1 MAVGRPTKPLN
12 VTPEEKAKLTM
23 LARRPKTGQAL
34 AIRARIVLG
43 CNDGL
48 NNGEVAR
55 RLRITG
61 ATVCKW
67 RERFRT
73 DRLEGL
79 LDEPRPG
86 APRSITDAQIEEV
99 ITKTLE
105 SMPVNSTHWSTRL
118 MAQKAGLSQTAI
130 VRIWRAFGLQPHRV
144 ENFKFSKD
152 PQFVEKVRDIVGLYL
167 NPPDRAI
174 VLCVDEK
181 SQVQALNRT
190 QPILPLAPGVPAR
203 QSHDYER
210 HGVTSLFAALDVA
223 SGVTISN
230 CYRRHRHQ
238 EFLRFLN
245 DIDANLPRGLDVHL
259 VMDNYGTHKV
269 TKVRTWLARHLR
281 YHVHYTPTSG
291 SWLNLVERLF
301 AEVTDA
307 PVVVFSQ
314 DLQLR
319 YPWINSPYLFPR
331 ENFLGRTDAEVFGG
345 EDGAR
350 LRAIKEQVLR
360 TGKESHTEVTVTGSG
375 VTHYFDLVIEPL
387 LDPNGMLLGVLCSA
401 VETTFLKD
409 TIIRLQ
415 NALNEVQVLKGTAT
429 HLRELQKN

>member
-12 VTPEEKAKLTM
+12 VTPEEREKLSLLT
-23 LARRPKTGQAL
+23 RRPKTSQAL
-34 AIRARIVLG
+34 AMRARIVLG
-43 CNDGL
+43 CSDGL
-48 NNGEVAR
+48 SNGEVAK
-55 RLRITG
+55 RLRVTG

-67 RERFRT
+67 RERFRMN
-73 DRLEGL
+73 RLEGL

-86 APRSITDAQIEEV
+86 APRSITDAQVEEV

-105 SMPVNSTHWSTRL
+105 SMPANSTHWSTRL
-118 MAQKAGLSQTAI
+118 MAEKMGLSQTAI

-190 QPILPLAPGVPAR
+190 QPILPLAR

-223 SGVTISN
+223 SGVTISS

-245 DIDANLPRGLDVHL
+245 DIDANLPRGFDVHL

-269 TKVRTWLARHLR
+269 TKVRAWLARHPR
-281 YHVHYTPTSG
+281 YHVHFTPTSG
-291 SWLNLVERLF
+291 SWVNLVER
-301 AEVTDA
+301 
-307 PVVVFSQ
+307 
-314 DLQLR
+314 
-319 YPWINSPYLFPR
+319 
-331 ENFLGRTDAEVFGG
+331 
-345 EDGAR
+345 
-350 LRAIKEQVLR
+350 
-360 TGKESHTEVTVTGSG
+360 
-375 VTHYFDLVIEPL
+375 
-387 LDPNGMLLGVLCSA
+387 
-401 VETTFLKD
+401 
-409 TIIRLQ
+409 
-415 NALNEVQVLKGTAT
+415 
-429 HLRELQKN
+429 

>member
-1 MAVGRPTKPLN
+1 MIPYSGVAIGRPTKPLN
-12 VTPEEKAKLTM
+12 VSPEEKEKLSM
-23 LARRPKTGQAL
+23 LARRPKSAQAI
-34 AIRARIVLG
+34 AMRARIVLG
-43 CNDGL
+43 CSDGL
-48 NNGEVAR
+48 SNGEAAK
-55 RLRITG
+55 RLRDTG

-73 DRLEGL
+73 SRLKGL

-86 APRSITDAQIEEV
+86 APRSITDTQVKKE
-99 ITKTLE
+99 ITRTVE
-105 SMPVNSTHWSTRL
+105 SMPESSTHWSSRL
-118 MAQKAGLSQTAI
+118 MAEKTGLSQTAV

-167 NPPDRAI
+167 NPPDRAV

-245 DIDANLPRGLDVHL
+245 EIETSLPEGFDVHL
-259 VMDNYGTHKV
+259 IMDNYGTHKV
-269 TKVRTWLARHLR
+269 GKVQAWLARHPR
-281 YHVHYTPTSG
+281 YHVHFTPTSA

-301 AEVTDA
+301 AEVT
-307 PVVVFSQ
+307 
-314 DLQLR
+314 
-319 YPWINSPYLFPR
+319 
-331 ENFLGRTDAEVFGG
+331 GRCVRRG
-345 EDGAR
+345 
-350 LRAIKEQVLR
+350 
-360 TGKESHTEVTVTGSG
+360 SHTAVRALEKAMLQYLDQRNHNPKPFVWTADADLILGKVQRVCQRISNSG
-375 VTHYFDLVIEPL
+375 H
-387 LDPNGMLLGVLCSA
+387 
-401 VETTFLKD
+401 
-409 TIIRLQ
+409 
-415 NALNEVQVLKGTAT
+415 
-429 HLRELQKN
+429 